1 MDWFGPT
8 GKVLTIGLPFEVDHL
23 PVWYFPC
30 TLQHGGKHLSLQLL
44 RIVNSR
50 FISVTRTSMSSDNR
64 SVAASQT
71 NVCFGC

>member
-50 FISVTRTSMSSDNR
+50 FISVT
-64 SVAASQT
+64 
-71 NVCFGC
+71 